1 MVRRP
6 PKSTRTG
13 TLVPYPTLFRSPR
26 ERDPR
31 DPRARPAVAG
41 RRSHHRRTAARLD
54 PRVDR
59 AHGAR
64 GGRVNPGAIVF
75 DGALWLALPIPLAAG
90 LVSFLSPFVLPL
102 VPGYLRFIGG
112 PFPPSRAGAR
122 DRQSA
127 G

>member
-13 TLVPYPTLFRSPR
+13 TLVPYPTLFRSPL

-75 DGALWLALPIPLAAG
+75 DGALRSEEHTSELQLLMRISYA
-90 LVSFLSPFVLPL
+90 VLCL
-102 VPGYLRFIGG
+102 KRKILLTHSIC
-112 PFPPSRAGAR
+112 
-122 DRQSA
+122 
-127 G
+127 